1 MANRTAK
8 IASSIVAGV
17 LAGAPLV
24 MPRDVANA
32 AECLT
37 EPGKDGTRGQHWYYR
52 IEHGTKRHCWYLR
65 GDDGKAVQ
73 TAPAEDSQAST
84 AATPTD
90 ENPPRSVQ
98 DARAEYPMPR
108 AGVNMPAAPAPLATG
123 PLPAQ
128 PQAEAQDSAVAARW
142 PSPDSVIAPAA
153 PAPVVSAPPVMAVP
167 AAPAMAVPVAP
178 AMVAAAPTTTAP
190 LTSSTAADATDSGSA
205 ADAPADASSDTPAP
219 AATSAPP
226 PAAAPTV
233 VAKPAV
239 SLQMLFAVIGGAL
252 ALAGL
257 TASVVYRLGRRKE
270 RRLATSERRAVL
282 WESVEPAPR
291 SPWVPPEIEH
301 EPAPAPILNRKA
313 APNPP
318 AQPQRPVQQQ
328 RYEKIE
334 EILAQLVRHGQQSDA

>member
-17 LAGAPLV
+17 LAGAPLF
-24 MPRDVANA
+24 MPRDIANA

-73 TAPAEDSQAST
+73 TEPADESQAAS
-84 AATPTD
+84 AATKMN
-90 ENPPRSVQ
+90 EEPPHSVQ
-98 DARAEYPMPR
+98 DARAEYPMPQVG
-108 AGVNMPAAPAPLATG
+108 ANMQAAPVLGTAPLAG
-123 PLPAQ
+123 SPVPAQ
-128 PQAEAQDSAVAARW
+128 PQADAQDSAVAARW
-142 PSPDSVIAPAA
+142 PSAESAIAPAA
-153 PAPVVSAPPVMAVP
+153 PAVTAPAAVVP
-167 AAPAMAVPVAP
+167 AAPAIAAVAP
-178 AMVAAAPTTTAP
+178 SVPAAPSSSTVAAVTAS
-190 LTSSTAADATDSGSA
+190 TSSADTAT
-205 ADAPADASSDTPAP
+205 DAPADASVPADTQVPAP
-219 AATSAPP
+219 AAAPAVP
-226 PAAAPTV
+226 
-233 VAKPAV
+233 AKPSV

-282 WESVEPAPR
+282 WDGVEAGPR
-291 SPWVPPEIEH
+291 PPWVPPQIED
-301 EPAPAPILNRKA
+301 EPVPAPIPIPIRKA

-318 AQPQRPVQQQ
+318 AQQQ

>member
-1 MANRTAK
+1 MANRTAM

-24 MPRDVANA
+24 MPRDVAYA
-32 AECLT
+32 AECRT
-37 EPGKDGTRGQHWYYR
+37 EPGKDGTRSQHWYYR
-52 IEHGTKRHCWYLR
+52 LEHGTSRHCWYLR

-73 TAPAEDSQAST
+73 TAPSDESQTSN
-84 AATPTD
+84 AATATD
-90 ENPPRSVQ
+90 ENPPRSSVQ
-98 DARAEYPMPR
+98 DAHAEYPMPQL
-108 AGVNMPAAPAPLATG
+108 GTNTLAAPAPLATG

-128 PQAEAQDSAVAARW
+128 PQGDAQNSAIAARW
-142 PSPDSVIAPAA
+142 PSPQSVIAPAA
-153 PAPVVSAPPVMAVP
+153 AAPAVSAAPVMAVP
-167 AAPAMAVPVAP
+167 AAPAMA
-178 AMVAAAPTTTAP
+178 AAAPTPTAP
-190 LTSSTAADATDSGSA
+190 LTSSTAADATDSSST
-205 ADAPADASSDTPAP
+205 ADAPTDAPSD
-219 AATSAPP
+219 TSAPAETSV
-226 PAAAPTV
+226 PAPLPAVASAVP
-233 VAKPAV
+233 AKPSV

-282 WESVEPAPR
+282 WEGVEPGPR
-291 SPWVPPEIEH
+291 SPWVPPQIED
-301 EPAPAPILNRKA
+301 EPAPAPIPSRKSA

-318 AQPQRPVQQQ
+318 VQQQGPVQQQ